1 MNILEVIIVLT
12 TLAEILLGSMLIL
25 GKTVGYKGQPHLIV
39 RSRKYPRS
47 RRDAQGTW
55 IID

>member
-1 MNILEVIIVLT
+1 MSILEIIIVLT

-25 GKTVGYKGQPHLIV
+25 EKTAEYKGQPHLIV

-55 IID
+55 VID